1 MTTSAPGTARS
12 SEPLAAAWL
21 VTALVVGPV
30 GFLLL
35 ALSEGSGDRLLGVAL
50 AAAGVLA
57 GITGASSLAT
67 GDLARPW
74 SLALSAGFVVL
85 GVVALGVAL
94 TAAAAFAEDA
104 LLLGLPPVLGGGIT
118 ALLAARRSAAPRP
131 SPSCAPT

>member
-57 GITGASSLAT
+57 GITGATSLAT

-94 TAAAAFAEDA
+94 TTTPSFVEDA
-104 LLLGLPPVLGGGIT
+104 LLLGLPPVLGGAVT
-118 ALLAARRSAAPRP
+118 ALLAARR
-131 SPSCAPT
+131 

>member
-12 SEPLAAAWL
+12 SAPLAAAWL

-57 GITGASSLAT
+57 GATGATALAT
-67 GDLARPW
+67 GDVVRPW

-85 GVVALGVAL
+85 GLVALGATL
-94 TAAAAFAEDA
+94 TATPSFTEDV
-104 LLLGLPPVLGGGIT
+104 LLLALPPLFGGAAT
-118 ALLAARRSAAPRP
+118 ALLAARR
-131 SPSCAPT
+131 